1 MENKQIKFS
10 SSAREALKAGLDTL
24 ADAVKVTL
32 GPAGRNVLLQKG
44 NGAHI
49 TKDGVSVAKEVQLE
63 NPFMNM
69 GVQLVKEVSQKTAD
83 EAGDGTTTAT
93 VLAQSIAESGFL
105 LVEDGTNPIYLKR
118 GMDKAVEVVVS
129 ELDKQSIKVG
139 DKVEQIATIS
149 ANGDENIGKLIS
161 DAFDKVGKD
170 GVITVEESKGI
181 ETSMEIVDGMQ
192 FDKGFLSTHFATNTE
207 KIIAELENPY
217 ILLYDGRI
225 NNMNDILK
233 LLEGVAQASKP
244 LVIIADDVEGE
255 VLGTLVVNKLRGA
268 LNVCAVKSPEFGD
281 RRKLILDDIATL
293 TGGEVF
299 SKDKGMKLD
308 KFSWDWFGEART
320 VTVTKDQTTIVDG
333 KGGTERIEARIEE
346 LQQQIEQAGSPFE
359 TEKLQERL
367 AKFVGG
373 VGIIHVGGN
382 TETEMK
388 EKKDRVDDA
397 LNATKA
403 AVEEGIVPGG
413 GSALLYA
420 REAITTTEGESGIG
434 SRIVYQA
441 CGKPFSQI
449 LTNAGYAEV
458 QSMILANTLT
468 NSEDGDVWTG
478 YNLKTESM
486 VNMKEAGIIDPAK
499 VTRTALEDAASV
511 AGTILLTECVI
522 VEDPDNKDEVD
533 PMAGIMAKE
542 AEIKVEEIKTKVAK
556 RVPPGD
562 RWAPL
567 SNTTVKLDSLT
578 DVLEFIYQDTGKTQ
592 FYMDAKEGFVYVVDT
607 EEVVIEPEPEKKY
620 NLYGDRD

>member
-63 NPFMNM
+63 NPYMNM

-93 VLAQSIAESGFL
+93 VLAQAIASEGFK
-105 LVEDGTNPIYLKR
+105 LVEAGTNPVYLKR

-207 KIIAELENPY
+207 KIIAELESPY

-268 LNVCAVKSPEFGD
+268 LNVCAVKAPSFGD
-281 RRKLILDDIATL
+281 RKKEMMKDIATV
-293 TGGEVF
+293 TGGTFIQPEIGQKLEDVTLDMLGIAEKVVV
-299 SKDKGMKLD
+299 SKD
-308 KFSWDWFGEART
+308 T
-320 VTVTKDQTTIVDG
+320 TTIVNG
-333 KGGTERIEARIEE
+333 
-346 LQQQIEQAGSPFE
+346 AGSAE
-359 TEKLQERL
+359 EISERVQSIKTQIDESQSDYEKEKMQERL
-367 AKFVGG
+367 AKLAGG
-373 VGIIHVGGN
+373 VAVLYIGAGSEV
-382 TETEMK
+382 ELK

-397 LNATKA
+397 LQATKA
-403 AVEEGIVPGG
+403 AMEEGVVEGG
-413 GSALLYA
+413 GIALLRTIKEVARLDLDSEAEQNGVNVILSAL
-420 REAITTTEGESGIG
+420 ES
-434 SRIVYQA
+434 
-441 CGKPFSQI
+441 PFRQI
-449 LTNAGYAEV
+449 LINGGWDV
-458 QSMILANTLT
+458 
-468 NSEDGDVWTG
+468 EDGLGHLDGKGFNAKDGTYVDM
-478 YNLKTESM
+478 Y
-486 VNMKEAGIIDPAK
+486 EAGIIDPKK
-499 VTRTALEDAASV
+499 VTRTAIQNASSV
-511 AGTILLTECVI
+511 VGMILTTECMI
-522 VEDPDNKDEVD
+522 VDKVDKD
-533 PMAGIMAKE
+533 
-542 AEIKVEEIKTKVAK
+542 
-556 RVPPGD
+556 
-562 RWAPL
+562 
-567 SNTTVKLDSLT
+567 VKP
-578 DVLEFIYQDTGKTQ
+578 
-592 FYMDAKEGFVYVVDT
+592 A
-607 EEVVIEPEPEKKY
+607 EKK
-620 NLYGDRD
+620 LMMG

>member
-63 NPFMNM
+63 NPYMNM

-93 VLAQSIAESGFL
+93 VLAQAIASEGFK
-105 LVEDGTNPIYLKR
+105 LVEAGTNPVYLKR

-207 KIIAELENPY
+207 KIIAELESPY

-268 LNVCAVKSPEFGD
+268 LNVCAIKAPSFGD
-281 RRKLILDDIATL
+281 RKKEMMKDIATV
-293 TGGEVF
+293 TGGTFIQPEIGQKLEDVTLDMLGIAEKVVV
-299 SKDKGMKLD
+299 SKD
-308 KFSWDWFGEART
+308 T
-320 VTVTKDQTTIVDG
+320 TTIVNG
-333 KGGTERIEARIEE
+333 
-346 LQQQIEQAGSPFE
+346 AGS
-359 TEKLQERL
+359 TEEISERVQSIKTQIDESQSDYEKEKMQERL
-367 AKFVGG
+367 AKLAGG
-373 VGIIHVGGN
+373 VAVLYIGAGSEV
-382 TETEMK
+382 ELK

-397 LNATKA
+397 LQATKA
-403 AVEEGIVPGG
+403 AMEEGVVEGG
-413 GSALLYA
+413 GIALLRTIKEVARLDLDSEAEQNGVNVILSAL
-420 REAITTTEGESGIG
+420 ES
-434 SRIVYQA
+434 
-441 CGKPFSQI
+441 PFRQI
-449 LTNAGYAEV
+449 LINGGWDV
-458 QSMILANTLT
+458 
-468 NSEDGDVWTG
+468 EDGLGHLDGKGFNAKDGTYVDM
-478 YNLKTESM
+478 Y
-486 VNMKEAGIIDPAK
+486 EAGIIDPKK
-499 VTRTALEDAASV
+499 VTRTAIQNASSV
-511 AGTILLTECVI
+511 VGMILTTECMI
-522 VEDPDNKDEVD
+522 VDKVDKD
-533 PMAGIMAKE
+533 
-542 AEIKVEEIKTKVAK
+542 
-556 RVPPGD
+556 
-562 RWAPL
+562 
-567 SNTTVKLDSLT
+567 VKP
-578 DVLEFIYQDTGKTQ
+578 
-592 FYMDAKEGFVYVVDT
+592 A
-607 EEVVIEPEPEKKY
+607 EKK
-620 NLYGDRD
+620 LMMG